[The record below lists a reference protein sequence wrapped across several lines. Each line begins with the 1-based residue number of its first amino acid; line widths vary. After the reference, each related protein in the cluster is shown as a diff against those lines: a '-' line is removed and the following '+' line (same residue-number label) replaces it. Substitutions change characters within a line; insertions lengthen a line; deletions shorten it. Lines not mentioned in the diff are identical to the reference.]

1 MSACLYFRFYDKIFT
16 LIMIGSLFWVKN
28 FFALLPPP
36 YYLNYIF
43 LKGFPM
49 KRKLLTFMLCI
60 ICLLSACGKNLSD
73 NADTTATDAFQTIGD
88 TTGSGT
94 DGNANSPA
102 NTSANSSGELTMEE
116 TMIAN
121 SLLAAGNNYRLKDVI
136 KRARAGE
143 DVTLGFIGGSITE
156 GYNAG
161 TDKIYAKLVYD
172 FFCENYGTGDNV
184 HYVNAGLSGTPSS
197 LGLLRSDRDLF
208 AYEPDLIFIE
218 FAVNDGSSTIDN
230 TGYESLV
237 YKALSQENAP
247 AVILLMSVIE
257 SGYTC
262 QDSMN
267 LVGFQYDLTR
277 ISVKNAIWDYIESG
291 DISWDDWSNDESHPN
306 EWGHAM
312 YASFIIDYLKAA
324 DAAETD
330 SEYVLEPHFIKG
342 FDHTSLMMIDRSL
355 NTDAIAIDSLGSF
368 TATGDLTSFNNGW
381 KYTGED
387 TSNTAFT
394 FTYNGEAL
402 YLVYKD
408 TANAAY
414 GTAEVY
420 IDGEYVT
427 SLYANS
433 SDGWNNPVIECI
445 VREKESTTHTVEVRM
460 NEESMKKCF
469 SILAVG
475 VVK

>member
-1 MSACLYFRFYDKIFT
+1 
-16 LIMIGSLFWVKN
+16 
-28 FFALLPPP
+28 
-36 YYLNYIF
+36 
-43 LKGFPM
+43 M
-49 KRKLLTFMLCI
+49 KHKLLSLILCSV
-60 ICLLSACGKNLSD
+60 LLCSGCGNNSTGNTASD
-73 NADTTATDAFQTIGD
+73 TDADTTTTTSVSATSD
-88 TTGSGT
+88 T
-94 DGNANSPA
+94 
-102 NTSANSSGELTMEE
+102 NTAENTEEMTMEE

-121 SLLAAGNNYRLKDVI
+121 SLLAAGNNYRLKQVI
-136 KRARAGE
+136 EKARAGE
-143 DVTLGFIGGSITE
+143 DVTIGFIGGSITE

-161 TDKIYAKLVYD
+161 TTEIYAKLVYD
-172 FFCENYGTGDNV
+172 YICENYGTGDNV

-237 YKALSQENAP
+237 YKALSQENEP

-277 ISVKNAIWDYIESG
+277 ISVKNAIWDYIEDGS
-291 DISWDDWSNDESHPN
+291 ITWSTWSNDESHPN

-312 YASFIIDYLKAA
+312 YASFITSYLENVDQAEA
-324 DAAETD
+324 DPA
-330 SEYVLEPHFIKG
+330 YVLNKNFVKG
-342 FDHTSLMMIDRSL
+342 FDHTSMVMVDRSMNMETITL
-355 NTDAIAIDSLGSF
+355 DSLGSF
-368 TATGDLTSFNNGW
+368 TETGDLASFNNGW

-387 TSNTAFT
+387 TANNAFS
-394 FTYNGEAL
+394 FTYTGQAL
-402 YLVYKD
+402 YFTYKD
-408 TANAAY
+408 TKSTSY
-414 GTAEVY
+414 GTAEIY

-433 SDGWNNPVIECI
+433 PDGWNNPVIEC
-445 VREKESTTHTVEVRM
+445 VLREKETATHTVEVRM
-460 NEESMKKCF
+460 AEDSLEKSF
-469 SILAVG
+469 SILALGIVP
-475 VVK
+475 

>member
-1 MSACLYFRFYDKIFT
+1 
-16 LIMIGSLFWVKN
+16 
-28 FFALLPPP
+28 
-36 YYLNYIF
+36 
-43 LKGFPM
+43 M
-49 KRKLLTFMLCI
+49 KRKLLSIILCSI
-60 ICLLSACGKNLSD
+60 LLLSGCGANGTDDTASD
-73 NADTTATDAFQTIGD
+73 TGTTAT
-88 TTGSGT
+88 TTTTS
-94 DGNANSPA
+94 NSTTFA
-102 NTSANSSGELTMEE
+102 TNTAENTEEMTMEE

-121 SLLAAGNNYRLKDVI
+121 SLLAAGNNYRLKQVI
-136 KRARAGE
+136 ERARTGE
-143 DVTLGFIGGSITE
+143 DVTIGFIGGSITE

-161 TDKIYAKLVYD
+161 TTEIYAKLVYD
-172 FFCENYGTGDNV
+172 YICENYGTGDNV

-218 FAVNDGSSTIDN
+218 FAVNDGSSTIDS

-277 ISVKNAIWDYIESG
+277 ISVKNAIWDYIEDGS
-291 DISWDDWSNDESHPN
+291 ITWDDWSNDESHPN
-306 EWGHAM
+306 TWGHSM
-312 YASFIIDYLKAA
+312 YASFITNYLESVDK
-324 DAAETD
+324 AETD
-330 SEYVLEPHFIKG
+330 PEYVLNQNFVKG
-342 FDHTSLMMIDRSL
+342 FDHTALMMIDRSM
-355 NTDAIAIDSLGSF
+355 NMDGITVDSLGSF
-368 TATGDLTSFNNGW
+368 TETGDLPSFNNGW

-387 TSNTAFT
+387 TANNAFT
-394 FTYNGEAL
+394 FTYTGQAL
-402 YLVYKD
+402 YLTYKD
-408 TANAAY
+408 TANSAY

-433 SDGWNNPVIECI
+433 SDGWNNPVIEC
-445 VREKESTTHTVEVRM
+445 VLREKETTTHTVEVRM
-460 NEESMKKCF
+460 AEDSLDKCF
-469 SILAVG
+469 SILALGIVP
-475 VVK
+475 

>member
-1 MSACLYFRFYDKIFT
+1 
-16 LIMIGSLFWVKN
+16 
-28 FFALLPPP
+28 
-36 YYLNYIF
+36 
-43 LKGFPM
+43 M
-49 KRKLLTFMLCI
+49 KHKLLSLILCSV
-60 ICLLSACGKNLSD
+60 LLCSGCGNNSTGNTASD
-73 NADTTATDAFQTIGD
+73 TDADTT
-88 TTGSGT
+88 TT
-94 DGNANSPA
+94 
-102 NTSANSSGELTMEE
+102 TSASATSDTNTAENTEEMTMEE

-121 SLLAAGNNYRLKDVI
+121 SLLAAGNNYRLKQVI
-136 KRARAGE
+136 EKARAGE
-143 DVTLGFIGGSITE
+143 DVTIGFIGGSITE

-161 TDKIYAKLVYD
+161 TTEIYAKLVYD
-172 FFCENYGTGDNV
+172 YICENYSTGDNV

-237 YKALSQENAP
+237 YKALSQENEP

-277 ISVKNAIWDYIESG
+277 ISVKNAIWDYIEDGS
-291 DISWDDWSNDESHPN
+291 ITWSTWSNDESHPN

-312 YASFIIDYLKAA
+312 YASFITSYLESVDLAEA
-324 DAAETD
+324 DPV
-330 SEYVLEPHFIKG
+330 YILNKNFVKG
-342 FDHTSLMMIDRSL
+342 FDHTSMVMVDRSMNMETITL
-355 NTDAIAIDSLGSF
+355 DSLGSF
-368 TATGDLTSFNNGW
+368 TETGDLASFNNGW

-387 TSNTAFT
+387 TANNAFS
-394 FTYNGEAL
+394 FTYTGQAL
-402 YLVYKD
+402 YFTYKD
-408 TANAAY
+408 TKSTAY
-414 GTAEVY
+414 GTAEIY

-433 SDGWNNPVIECI
+433 PDGWNNPVIEC
-445 VREKESTTHTVEVRM
+445 VLREKETATHTVEVRM
-460 NEESMKKCF
+460 AEDSLEKAF
-469 SILAVG
+469 SILALGIVP
-475 VVK
+475 